1 MKNCTDEEL
10 FASYVNGDENAIT
23 LLYNRYRPALIRYL
37 RGRLVDKSACDDIV
51 QLTFIRLVKH
61 KDRFTAGK
69 LFKPWV
75 YTIADRLSRDQ
86 RKVSKRRVKRI
97 RPFGDYSAVNT
108 HGNGHLNDD
117 QDVYLP
123 GATVSAVT
131 PADENMCK
139 GEQERQALSLLRSLP
154 KNLRNTIQF
163 SVIQGLSSR
172 EASQIF
178 GVSHSHVQTRIRSGL
193 EILRKQ
199 MESGLHGEP
208 SSPTEIQECSIRDLV
223 DSLPENE
230 YLALQRVIFSE
241 NGSDEDHLIF
251 TNFIC
256 RLVGELVSSESAAA

>member
-1 MKNCTDEEL
+1 MSTCTDEEL
-10 FASYVNGDENAIT
+10 FASYVNGDENALT
-23 LLYNRYRPALIRYL
+23 LLFNRYRPALLRYL
-37 RGRLVDKSACDDIV
+37 RSRLVDKSACDDIV

-61 KDRFTAGK
+61 KERFTQGK
-69 LFKPWV
+69 MFKPWV

-86 RKVSKRRVKRI
+86 RKVSKRRAKKI
-97 RPFGDYSAVNT
+97 RPFGDYLQE
-108 HGNGHLNDD
+108 GHRNDD
-117 QDVYLP
+117 HDVYLP
-123 GATVSAVT
+123 GAAVSTIA
-131 PADENMCK
+131 PADEKMCK
-139 GEQERQALSLLRSLP
+139 VEQETQALSLLRSLP

-193 EILRKQ
+193 ATLRKQ

-208 SSPTEIQECSIRDLV
+208 TSPVDIQECSIRDLV

-230 YLALQRVIFSE
+230 YLALQRVIFEE
-241 NGSDEDHLIF
+241 NGSEQDHLIF

-256 RLVGELVSSESAAA
+256 RLVGNLVSSEPAAA